1 MTEEGFTPEQID
13 DDVSLYVYC
22 STCAHVLMSLSGTS
36 RDARECAENHWNT
49 YSKNHTVILTG
60 RDGYKIENL

>member
-1 MTEEGFTPEQID
+1 MTEKGFKPEQTD
-13 DDVSLYVYC
+13 EKVSLYVYC

-36 RDARECAENHWNT
+36 RDARACAEDHWT
-49 YSKNHTVILTG
+49 KYSKNHTVMITG